1 MSTEL
6 TPEEAD
12 ALREQLAAFDAAQ
25 HEAAKAANRALLA
38 PLTSIGLGGTEP
50 LTCSLEQ
57 AVEAINLP
65 RTTTILALGFL
76 AGNLLFLPVI
86 AWLGDMVAERYA
98 DAVMLVASMFK
109 DGMLLILGFYFGRN
123 QASDT
128 G

>member
-50 LTCSLEQ
+50 MTCSLEQ
-57 AVEAINLP
+57 AVEARRAMSCARPAWRVTSTP
-65 RTTTILALGFL
+65 R
-76 AGNLLFLPVI
+76 AGSPSEKAGRI
-86 AWLGDMVAERYA
+86 A
-98 DAVMLVASMFK
+98 
-109 DGMLLILGFYFGRN
+109 
-123 QASDT
+123 
-128 G
+128 

>member
-1 MSTEL
+1 MSTEM

-57 AVEAINLP
+57 AVEAIRANAAS
-65 RTTTILALGFL
+65 LAAVDPGFP
-76 AGNLLFLPVI
+76 AYAFTVLPVVERLDHKLR
-86 AWLGDMVAERYA
+86 ALVTANAPAPEPEAPAEPEA
-98 DAVMLVASMFK
+98 
-109 DGMLLILGFYFGRN
+109 
-123 QASDT
+123 
-128 G
+128 